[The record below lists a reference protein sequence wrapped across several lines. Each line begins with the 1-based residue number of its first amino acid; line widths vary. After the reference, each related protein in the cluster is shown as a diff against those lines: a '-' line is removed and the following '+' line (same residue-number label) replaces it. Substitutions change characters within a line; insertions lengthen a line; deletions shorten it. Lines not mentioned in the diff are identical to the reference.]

1 MLGSVRTLLKHPLAE
16 AAVLAVVWL
25 LNVVYGVA
33 DPLALYGK
41 F

>member
-1 MLGSVRTLLKHPLAE
+1 MFSAVRTLAKHPLVE
-16 AAVLAVVWL
+16 AAILALVWL